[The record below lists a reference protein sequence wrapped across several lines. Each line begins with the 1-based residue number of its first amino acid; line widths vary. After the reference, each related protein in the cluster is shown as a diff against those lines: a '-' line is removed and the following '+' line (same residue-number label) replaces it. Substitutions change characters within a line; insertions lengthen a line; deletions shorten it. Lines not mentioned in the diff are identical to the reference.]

1 MPVYDVPEDAGPFVV
16 VTSKGEFAVAD
27 VAAMEMGAKG
37 AKLGLL
43 FIPCRDEAQA
53 EAVAEM
59 LNAGE
64 HDGAVQ
70 VDLLG

>member
-1 MPVYDVPEDAGPFVV
+1 MYDVPEDAGPFVV

-27 VAAMEMGAKG
+27 VAAMEMGAQA

-53 EAVAEM
+53 EVLAEQR
-59 LNAGE
+59 NSGE
-64 HDGAVQ
+64 H
-70 VDLLG
+70 